1 MRKSQNCIPFVKLL
15 IEFSKPIA
23 IMWLLSTDRAELHYF
38 GGPEV
43 VPGGYAILSHVW
55 GREEQSFQDMQRLHK
70 SSTKDHSVP
79 REYASPK
86 IKQSCILAERHGYKW
101 IWNDTCCID
110 KTSSAELSEAI
121 NSMFQ
126 YYSRADVCYAYLQDV
141 PSDDVLQCESSAFRR
156 STWHTRGW
164 TLQEL
169 VAPALLVFVAADWE
183 ILGTKGELA
192 PLVEEVT
199 LIPAAV
205 LRLEKPVYEVGVAK
219 RMSWA
224 AKRRTTRL
232 EDEAYSLMGIFG
244 IHMPTLYGE
253 GRQAFR
259 RLQEEIMKLT
269 MDTSL
274 FVWGPSTAIDA
285 LSSAPRYCDMGS
297 SHSDPYSFLF
307 APSPTAFAVCSDIR
321 FNPPWNVETDMVRGP
336 D

>member
-1 MRKSQNCIPFVKLL
+1 
-15 IEFSKPIA
+15 
-23 IMWLLSTDRAELHYF
+23 MWLLSTDRAALHPF
-38 GGPEV
+38 QSDPNLIPDGF
-43 VPGGYAILSHVW
+43 AILSHVW
-55 GREEQSFQDMQRLHK
+55 GPHEQTFQEVMEINRRCRRTGENPRDHVSEKLRECCK
-70 SSTKDHSVP
+70 
-79 REYASPK
+79 
-86 IKQSCILAERHGYKW
+86 LAKRHGYQW
-101 IWNDTCCID
+101 VWVDTCCID

-307 APSPTAFAVCSDIR
+307 APSPAAFAVYSDIR
-321 FNPPWNVETDMVRGP
+321 FDPPWNVETDMVRGP